1 MDVSVFGTGYV
12 GPIKA
17 EALADVGHRVLC
29 VDIDPEKIQPLQ
41 QALPK
46 ISEPGR
52 SGTVAENK
60 KADRTLYI
68 PEQVAAAGL
77 HYRGIGLGPIAPEA
91 LRP

>member
-17 EALADVGHRVLC
+17 EALTDVGHRVLC
-29 VDIDPEKIQPLQ
+29 VDIDPDKIRQLQ
-41 QALPK
+41 QTVPS
-46 ISEPGR
+46 ISEPGL
-52 SGTVAENK
+52 SGTLAENI
-60 KADRTLYI
+60 KADHNPYN

-77 HYRGIGLGPIAPEA
+77 HYSDIGLRHLAPEA